1 MPRAEYAE
9 QQAKH
14 NEYAEK
20 RAICQAACNTAS
32 LCLAASPAVTMP
44 AASHARGTPREPLRG
59 DLGRQEARNG
69 IHRRQSH
76 VMAPQGGSQRVTRH
90 AGASPACRCDA
101 GGYAEARRRGHRADV
116 CPGAALAWLRAAL
129 AGCRHDGRVV
139 RPMPSVRNV
148 CVVCVSRARCQTR
161 ARDGRMWNGTP
172 SAAGWS
178 ATSGVVPTRD
188 GYRGYRA
195 TRQCVTSLR
204 TLCSMRYRRLTS
216 CLAAAAAASDG
227 DDRWRD

>member
-1 MPRAEYAE
+1 MRQPQPDGEVPSAPVRRGGSARRGARHASHAQTIPHAHVPRRREATQSTKRTRGDAS
-9 QQAKH
+9 KH
-14 NEYAEK
+14 
-20 RAICQAACNTAS
+20 AASRPHVALPPARPARHAR

-129 AGCRHDGRVV
+129 AGCRHDSRVV
-139 RPMPSVRNV
+139 HPMPSVRNV

-161 ARDGRMWNGTP
+161 ARDGRMW
-172 SAAGWS
+172 
-178 ATSGVVPTRD
+178 
-188 GYRGYRA
+188 
-195 TRQCVTSLR
+195 
-204 TLCSMRYRRLTS
+204 
-216 CLAAAAAASDG
+216 
-227 DDRWRD
+227 